1 MRKYFSF
8 FIVTVFLA
16 SAAFGQKKK
25 DVLLEINGDPVYVS
39 EFKRVYLKN
48 LDLVQQQSQKDVD
61 DYLELFIDY
70 KLKIAE
76 AKAQK
81 LNQNEAYVSELEK
94 YRDQLSRNYLA
105 ESRLSSELAKE
116 AYERGKEEIDASH
129 ILLVLRS
136 DARPKDTLEAY
147 NKIVSIRERALKG
160 EDFAKLAR
168 ENSEEPNAIDS
179 EGHLGYFSAMR
190 MVYPFE
196 TAAYNTKV
204 GEISDVVRSSF
215 GYHIIKVHDRR
226 EIAPQIEVS
235 HIMIS
240 DKQGARDFNPE
251 ERINE
256 VLKLYNQGRTFEE
269 LAKEYSD
276 DVATGRNGGSLKAFR
291 KGELRAPEFERIA
304 YELKNPG
311 DVSEPFKTDFGW
323 HIVRLDAILKPQ
335 TFEEQKEELEKKVAT
350 GDRAKTIVTTINKN
364 IKEKYKFKQQADYL
378 PFFRTYVTDTIYNR
392 KWTQTPIASG
402 ENKTI
407 FKIGDKEVKYS
418 DFAEYIEKNQKSV
431 RSSMS
436 KDMVLNNLYE
446 DFETAVLRDYFMN
459 HLEKENDEY
468 AAILNEY
475 RNGLLIFDVMEEN
488 IWNKAKTDSIGV
500 QKYYDQ
506 TKENYRWKKRVSG
519 DVFSANTQIYA
530 QRVQTMLN
538 GGKPAGEI
546 KDELNAHGEINVTLT
561 SGTFEEGQT
570 ILPENLEFKEGVSTI
585 YPRNGAFIVVNIEEI
600 IPEGVKELQDVR
612 GTVVSLYQNQ
622 VEEDWVKSLHSKY
635 TVKINEKAFKKLKKE
650 LK

>member
-1 MRKYFSF
+1 MRKYFNLF
-8 FIVTVFLA
+8 LVTVFLS
-16 SAAFGQKKK
+16 SAVFAQKKK
-25 DVLLEINGDPVYVS
+25 DVLLEINGEPVYTT

-48 LDLVQQQSQKDVD
+48 LDLVQQQSQKDID
-61 DYLELFIDY
+61 GYLDLFIDY
-70 KLKIAE
+70 KLKITE

-81 LNQNEAYVSELEK
+81 LHQNQAYITELEK

-105 ESRLSSELAKE
+105 ENRLNSELAKE

-129 ILLVLRS
+129 ILLMLRN

-147 NKIVSIRERALKG
+147 NKIMAIREKAING

-168 ENSEEPNAIDS
+168 ENSEEPNAIDT

-226 EIAPQIEVS
+226 EIAPKIEVS

-256 VLKLYNQGRTFEE
+256 VYKLYKQGRSFEE

-276 DVATGRNGGSLKAFR
+276 DGPTARNGGSLKAFR
-291 KGELRAPEFERIA
+291 KGELRAPEFERVA

-323 HIVRLDAILKPQ
+323 HIVRLDAVLKPQ
-335 TFEEQKEELEKKVAT
+335 TFEEQKDELEKKVAG

-364 IKEKYKFKQQADYL
+364 IKEKYKFKHQTDYL
-378 PFFRTYVTDTIYNR
+378 PFFSTYITDTIFSG
-392 KWTQTPIASG
+392 KWVKTPIASG
-402 ENKTI
+402 NNKTI
-407 FKIGDKEVKYS
+407 FTIGDKNVKYS
-418 DFAEYIEKNQKSV
+418 DFAEYIEKNQKPI
-431 RSSMS
+431 RSGIN
-436 KDMVLNNLYE
+436 KDMLLSNMYE
-446 DFETAVLRDYFMN
+446 DFETFVLRDYFMTR
-459 HLEKENDEY
+459 LEKENEDY

-488 IWNKAKTDSIGV
+488 IWNKAKNDSIGV
-500 QKYYDQ
+500 QKFYEQ

-519 DVFSANTQIYA
+519 DVFSANTHVYA

-561 SGTFEEGQT
+561 SGTFEVGQT
-570 ILPENLEFKEGVSTI
+570 ILPEDLALKEGVSTI
-585 YPRNGAFIVVNIEEI
+585 YPRNGAFIVVNIEEVL
-600 IPEGVKELQDVR
+600 PEGIKELQDVR

-622 VEEDWVKSLHSKY
+622 VEDDWVKSLHSKY
-635 TVKINEKAFKKLKKE
+635 SVKVNEKALKKLKKE